1 MSACSRRVGLALVL
15 LVGGVACTSK
25 PTAESAASYLYVWA
39 GDSAGK
45 ASDFLA
51 VIDAAP
57 DSPTYGAVVSRV
69 EVGEAGAHP
78 HHTEAEMP
86 ASGHLLANGFGAGRT
101 WLVDLTTPRVPK
113 VLTRFDDRAGFSHPH
128 SFLRL
133 ANGNVLAAFQYAV
146 APASASPAPAPS
158 HEHAGMP
165 GMSSATDT
173 TAGTVTSRPAAPALA
188 RRTGGL
194 VEMDERGTVIRRGSA
209 SDTTISDRLI
219 YPYSVLAMP
228 SMNRAVSTTT
238 DMNGD
243 DPKSAEWVQFW
254 RLSDLTLLRSIA
266 LTPGPRGDEQFFTGE
281 PRLLPDGRNVYIHT
295 FMCGLY
301 LVRGVDQPQPVAT
314 FVHGFQG
321 KDCGVPVL
329 TGRFWLQTV
338 PEAHAV
344 VAMDISDVEHP
355 REVSRVTF
363 DSTEHPHWAAIDR
376 SGRRITVNSAS
387 PGSRIYVVNLDPA
400 TGALTLDTRF
410 RDAGAQN
417 AGVSLTGR
425 TMRSAYAGTAKP
437 HGAVFSR

>member
-1 MSACSRRVGLALVL
+1 
-15 LVGGVACTSK
+15 
-25 PTAESAASYLYVWA
+25 
-39 GDSAGK
+39 
-45 ASDFLA
+45 
-51 VIDAAP
+51 
-57 DSPTYGAVVSRV
+57 
-69 EVGEAGAHP
+69 
-78 HHTEAEMP
+78 
-86 ASGHLLANGFGAGRT
+86 
-101 WLVDLTTPRVPK
+101 
-113 VLTRFDDRAGFSHPH
+113 
-128 SFLRL
+128 
-133 ANGNVLAAFQYAV
+133 
-146 APASASPAPAPS
+146 
-158 HEHAGMP
+158 MP